1 MILILLILFIL
12 LLVKISSSLYL
23 QCSNSNRFSCRSSN
37 YYSSNKN
44 GMILMMAKDDD
55 SISRRRARRRKS
67 DSKVVDNVS
76 SSSSNSIDNEIS
88 SNKDTTVSKI
98 NNNNSNELLD
108 KNSDV
113 SMEDMFGLGNEQLRE
128 LLEQELPIPRED
140 LITGKAIKAEDTDK
154 NKVFKLL
161 DLDEFIR
168 ETSGKKGEE
177 EKKQKEIDDAKKID
191 RSNPDEY
198 LRVLQLN
205 PFADSDDAMF
215 LDEYD
220 ILPSIFGSGKI
231 LGIPVPFLQ
240 TGHGILLLTTLLA
253 GFVYAPGNPLTEF
266 PIEIRNFLKQG
277 LAVTYAINTVLAVL
291 AAINAKSKNLP
302 VIFWALKTFLVGG
315 VSYYEIQQAKD
326 PKKMNVVEEVNR
338 QSKRRRERN

>member
-1 MILILLILFIL
+1 MMILLVILFIITVVNAL
-12 LLVKISSSLYL
+12 NL
-23 QCSNSNRFSCRSSN
+23 QCNR
-37 YYSSNKN
+37 YSSNNVISYLKN
-44 GMILMMAKDDD
+44 NDNSNIMVLLMAKDDD
-55 SISRRRARRRKS
+55 SISRRRARRK
-67 DSKVVDNVS
+67 KVETKIVEN
-76 SSSSNSIDNEIS
+76 SSNTNIENDTNTATIGKSINDNNDATI
-88 SNKDTTVSKI
+88 
-98 NNNNSNELLD
+98 D
-108 KNSDV
+108 KNKEV

-161 DLDEFIR
+161 DLDEFIK
-168 ETSGKKGEE
+168 ETSGKQSDE
-177 EKKQKEIDDAKKID
+177 EKKKKEIEDAKKID

-205 PFADSDDAMF
+205 PFADADDTMF
-215 LDEYD
+215 FDEYD
-220 ILPSIFGSGKI
+220 IIPSIFGSGKL
-231 LGIPVPFLQ
+231 LGIPVPYLQ

-266 PIEIRNFLKQG
+266 PIEIRNFLKSG

-302 VIFWALKTFLVGG
+302 AVFWFFKTFLVGG
-315 VSYYEIQQAKD
+315 VAYYEITQAKD
-326 PKKMNVVEEVNR
+326 PSKINAKSDGTMEENNR
-338 QSKRRRERN
+338 QSKRRRERE